1 MVAGSEEAGWEADL
15 AAAATVD
22 SEGAA
27 AAEETEAAGLGVATV
42 GAMAGEVLEAA
53 AKEVEDSAEE
63 GLA

>member
-1 MVAGSEEAGWEADL
+1 MGEAVA
-15 AAAATVD
+15 VD

-42 GAMAGEVLEAA
+42 GAMAGEVMEAA